1 MRLPRLAAS
10 RVLSQAR
17 SLAEMCRRPA
27 GFVSCSA
34 VREPSGRRPR
44 PVRYYSPP
52 PSRVDARSARSS
64 CRRRPANSSSGGC
77 LSRYCFLLSTVIVLG
92 SACSQPKVAA
102 PPPAPKVIHDT
113 VTVTVRDPDLD
124 KRLARVELQ
133 LLARDAEIEDLQS
146 KLEDARAEV
155 VRAMAKLQTVASRAQ
170 AASAMAEAEVSLQSM
185 KSGAPEIPPE
195 ATQATRLIR
204 QSATEFNKQN
214 YAGALYL
221 ANQAKVAA
229 SSYRGRL
236 SLGSREGARPG
247 ETAFAIPIRLKMNTR
262 GNIREGPGT
271 GFPISFAA
279 EGGTMLT
286 GYSYADEW
294 IRVGDANG
302 RSGWVFR
309 TLISRPD

>member
-1 MRLPRLAAS
+1 LL
-10 RVLSQAR
+10 R
-17 SLAEMCRRPA
+17 S
-27 GFVSCSA
+27 
-34 VREPSGRRPR
+34 
-44 PVRYYSPP
+44 
-52 PSRVDARSARSS
+52 
-64 CRRRPANSSSGGC
+64 
-77 LSRYCFLLSTVIVLG
+77 CFLLSAVTVLSI
-92 SACSQPKVAA
+92 ACTQPKAA
-102 PPPAPKVIHDT
+102 PPPAPLVIRDT
-113 VTVTVRDPDLD
+113 VTVTVRDPELD
-124 KRLARVELQ
+124 KRLGRVELL

-185 KSGAPEIPPE
+185 KSGAAEEPPE
-195 ATQATRLIR
+195 AAQAARLVR

-221 ANQAKVAA
+221 ANQAKVQA

-236 SLGSREGARPG
+236 SLGNRGGTRPG
-247 ETAFAIPIRLKMNTR
+247 ETPFAVPIRLKMNTR
-262 GNIREGPGT
+262 GNVREGPGT

-279 EGGTMLT
+279 ESGTMLT

-294 IRVGDANG
+294 IRVGDENG

-309 TLISRPD
+309 SLIGRPD